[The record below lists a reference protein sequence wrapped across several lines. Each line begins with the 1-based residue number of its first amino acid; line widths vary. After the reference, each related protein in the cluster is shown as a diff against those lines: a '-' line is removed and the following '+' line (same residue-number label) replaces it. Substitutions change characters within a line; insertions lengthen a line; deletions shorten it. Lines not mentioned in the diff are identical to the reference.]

1 MAQTQKREAE
11 GQGSIPALE
20 PSKGTIVASSGT
32 IPQYNIV
39 YDSRIFTTYAT
50 TLKQKKLEFLRQ
62 IVAVSGTVFR
72 SKNRAKIFLW
82 FHENGAGCARQ
93 IHKETQINKTVI
105 YRELEYLLLNNY
117 IIAYQEVKIYKNP
130 GKPPILYGLK
140 GIDEETRL
148 RAVESTL
155 KCYRKSYD
163 TVDKIVQLCL
173 EEVKFEEI
181 QYNKIIWLSRQYCR
195 GFDFKDIADMAAR
208 ELRRKHNVRIWR

>member
-1 MAQTQKREAE
+1 MNH
-11 GQGSIPALE
+11 PE
-20 PSKGTIVASSGT
+20 PSTQTIVAPNAT
-32 IPQYNIV
+32 NPQYNIV
-39 YDSRIFTTYAT
+39 YDFGIFTTYAT
-50 TLKQKKLEFLRQ
+50 TLKQKKIEFLEQ
-62 IVAVSGTVFR
+62 IVALSETIFR
-72 SKNRAKIFLW
+72 SRNRAKIFLW
-82 FHENGAGCARQ
+82 LHENGAGCARK
-93 IHKETQINKTVI
+93 IHKETKINRTVI

-130 GKPPILYGLK
+130 GKPPILYGLR

-148 RAVESTL
+148 RAIEQTL

-163 TVDKIVQLCL
+163 TVDNVVQLCL

-208 ELRRKHNVRIWR
+208 ELNQKGIRVWR